1 MGKVK
6 WLLFL
11 LLLPVMAWSQSRAGR
26 VPVKIRV
33 HVEQDTANKKIIPY
47 SLSRSLTLSD
57 FKGKAD
63 KYSSGV
69 AETFSGIIM
78 KYVGKN
84 EGGTIYIDVRL
95 QVYFDKTKSWTK
107 PEGHNEEVLAHEQ
120 IHFDITAVYACA
132 FAQAIKEYPFT
143 AANVSSEIDGL
154 NKKFDENMKRAQ
166 ANYDRETGHGTIRE
180 KQAEW
185 AANIR
190 AQLNKLTCY
199 Q

>member
-6 WLLFL
+6 YILFL
-11 LLLPVMAWSQSRAGR
+11 LLLPVLARGQSRMDR
-26 VPVKIRV
+26 MPVKIKV
-33 HVEQDTANKKIIPY
+33 HIEQDSANKKIIPY
-47 SLSRSLTLSD
+47 SLGQSLTLSD
-57 FKGKAD
+57 FKGRAD
-63 KYSSGV
+63 RYSSGV
-69 AETFSGIIM
+69 AETFSGIVM

-84 EGGTIYIDVRL
+84 EGGVIYIDVKL

-120 IHFDITAVYACA
+120 IHFDITAIYACA

-143 AANVSSEIDGL
+143 AANVRAEMDAL

-166 ANYDRETGHGTIRE
+166 ANYDRETGHGTIRR

-190 AQLNKLTCY
+190 TQLNKLTCY
-199 Q
+199 P